1 MALAALVQ
9 KMKSKKQATA
19 RSAFGH
25 YLEAVKELA
34 SGKEIDAD
42 EAGHIINVA
51 GRDESALERDV
62 NLQQQRNAW
71 HSQLMQ
77 NKQAVQDRYQAERDL
92 AAAQRAL
99 QEAYDKLMPAADAA
113 QRRIDAADYSFM
125 TTTQAEAWLCDPA
138 NILDAELLERETALN
153 AKLRECQIE
162 LRPLLIDREH
172 KRTALIGAEQR
183 LSQLRGRDKDD
194 WQAWGITDF
203 FFQNKDIKAAQE
215 RVDDVRDQL
224 SQLEQAIHP
233 RQQVQA
239 KLQAE
244 LNSIHQ
250 EKLKP

>member
-1 MALAALVQ
+1 MALAELVQ

-25 YLEAVKELA
+25 YLEAVKALA

-42 EAGHIINVA
+42 EAGHVINAA

-62 NLQQQRNAW
+62 NLQQQRLAW

-99 QEAYDKLMPAADAA
+99 QEVYDKLMPAADAA

-138 NILDAELLERETALN
+138 NILDAELLEREAAVVAQLREVNNELKPLLQDQARRQTTLEN
-153 AKLRECQIE
+153 LQSHVEKLRDHASIPWLPLKMLGLQQSNEAIKSTDANVAAVRNE
-162 LRPLLIDREH
+162 L
-172 KRTALIGAEQR
+172 Q
-183 LSQLRGRDKDD
+183 QL
-194 WQAWGITDF
+194 
-203 FFQNKDIKAAQE
+203 QE
-215 RVDDVRDQL
+215 
-224 SQLEQAIHP
+224 AIRP
-233 RQQVQA
+233 RQDRQRE
-239 KLQAE
+239 LQAE
-244 LNSIHQ
+244 LNQIHQ
-250 EKLKP
+250 QKLKP

>member
-1 MALAALVQ
+1 MALAELVQ
-9 KMKSKKQATA
+9 KMKSKRQATA

-25 YLEAVKELA
+25 YLNAVKALA

-42 EAGHIINVA
+42 EVGHVLEVA

-62 NLQQQRNAW
+62 NLQSQRNAW

-77 NKQAVQDRYQAERDL
+77 NKQAVQDRHHAERDL

-99 QEAYDKLMPAADAA
+99 QEVYDKLMPAADAA

-194 WQAWGITDF
+194 WQAWGIIDYF
-203 FFQNKDIKAAQE
+203 HQNKDIKAAQE

-239 KLQAE
+239 KLQSE
-244 LNSIHQ
+244 LNQIHQ

>member
-1 MALAALVQ
+1 MALAELVQ

-25 YLEAVKELA
+25 YLEAVKALA

-42 EAGHIINVA
+42 EAGHIIEGA

-92 AAAQRAL
+92 QAAQAAL
-99 QEAYDKLMPAADAA
+99 QAAYDKLQPAINQAHDRLNAA
-113 QRRIDAADYSFM
+113 NHSSLITAG
-125 TTTQAEAWLCDPA
+125 AEAWLSEH
-138 NILDAELLERETALN
+138 ILDHELIEREQAVVVQ
-153 AKLRECQIE
+153 LRKVNSE
-162 LRPLLIDREH
+162 LSPLLQDREH
-172 KRTALIGAEQR
+172 RRSSLMNAE
-183 LSQLRGRDKDD
+183 LCLRQITGRSDD
-194 WQAWGITDF
+194 AWPTFGTINSLF
-203 FFQNKDIKAAQE
+203 WRNKDTIPAQE
-215 RVDDVRDQL
+215 RVDDLKNQL
-224 SQLEQAIHP
+224 SQLEQAIRP
-233 RQQVQA
+233 RQQEQRE
-239 KLQAE
+239 LQAE